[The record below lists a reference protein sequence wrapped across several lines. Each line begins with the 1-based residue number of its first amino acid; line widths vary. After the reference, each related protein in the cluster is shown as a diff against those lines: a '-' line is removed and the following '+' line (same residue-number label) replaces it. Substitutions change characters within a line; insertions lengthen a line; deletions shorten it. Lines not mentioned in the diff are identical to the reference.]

1 MIPLSR
7 SQERFCGCVCVGGD
21 IHCVMDVV
29 ITRIALPALVNR
41 NARERKSEGMK
52 NDVNFH

>member
-1 MIPLSR
+1 MR
-7 SQERFCGCVCVGGD
+7 MCGGVLGWGD
-21 IHCVMDVV
+21 IHSVMDVV

-41 NARERKSEGMK
+41 NARERESEGMK